1 MTIGPLPD
9 ACRTPWIRDF
19 TALERTGSGFH
30 DVPAGPAHPGRA
42 L

>member
-19 TALERTGSGFH
+19 TALERTGSG
-30 DVPAGPAHPGRA
+30 VSWRSGWSGAPGPCA
-42 L
+42 